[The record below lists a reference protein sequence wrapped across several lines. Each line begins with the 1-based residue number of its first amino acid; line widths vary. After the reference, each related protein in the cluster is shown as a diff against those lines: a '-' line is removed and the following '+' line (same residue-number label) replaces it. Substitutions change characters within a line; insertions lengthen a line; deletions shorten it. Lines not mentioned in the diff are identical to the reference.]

1 MNVSML
7 EKEVLDARQ
16 RFNQTFG
23 RMKVCDL
30 KLRQSAIVGV
40 SLLGLAQRRIQ
51 TETGT
56 ARQTAIRKFQRIRSA
71 LNNIFNQIE
80 SERNQRRQN
89 HEQSQ
94 NANHAQAG

>member
-1 MNVSML
+1 MNVGMI
-7 EKEVLDARQ
+7 EKQVLDARQ

-51 TETGT
+51 TETGS
-56 ARQTAIRKFQRIRSA
+56 ARQAAIRKFQRIRAA
-71 LNNIFNQIE
+71 LNNIFNQIK

-89 HEQSQ
+89 HE
-94 NANHAQAG
+94 